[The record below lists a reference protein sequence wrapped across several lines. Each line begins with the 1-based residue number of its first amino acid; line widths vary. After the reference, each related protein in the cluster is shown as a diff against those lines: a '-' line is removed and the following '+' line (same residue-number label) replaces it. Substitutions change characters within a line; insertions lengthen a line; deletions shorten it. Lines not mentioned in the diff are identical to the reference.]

1 MLMDPFYS
9 FQDEL
14 QFHGEMPLWALSPEV
29 EAPFN
34 LVGAGLDP
42 IPVDPQPVKRSAF
55 EKYVR
60 PEFGWTTECSNSK
73 SGNGS
78 GSGSSS
84 SSSGRNIHLRVIE
97 LLRSMPRGKEE
108 SKGVEWSRGFR
119 HMMRERQRREKLSQ
133 SYADLHSIL
142 STRSKGDKNS
152 IVQSAALYIREL
164 KGVRNE
170 LQRRNE
176 EFKARLVGDDANVE
190 GVKVKFEVANPS
202 STIDSMIGALRCL
215 KNMDVKARAMR
226 SNFSGHVLLTVMSI
240 ETKMSVSEVEKAIE
254 GALANAETNKNQF
267 PFHGSGG
274 WALNSHVENMT

>member
-1 MLMDPFYS
+1 MRRLHGDFRFLFLMRGVRRFAQEKFLERSGVAERKRRHGDEQRSQFY
-9 FQDEL
+9 
-14 QFHGEMPLWALSPEV
+14 V
-29 EAPFN
+29 
-34 LVGAGLDP
+34 
-42 IPVDPQPVKRSAF
+42 
-55 EKYVR
+55 
-60 PEFGWTTECSNSK
+60 
-73 SGNGS
+73 
-78 GSGSSS
+78 
-84 SSSGRNIHLRVIE
+84 
-97 LLRSMPRGKEE
+97 LLRSRGYLVA
-108 SKGVEWSRGFR
+108 S
-119 HMMRERQRREKLSQ
+119 
-133 SYADLHSIL
+133 AIL
-142 STRSKGDKNS
+142 GTQAKGDKNS

>member
-1 MLMDPFYS
+1 VRFFIFIFLLGLRSPGVRRFAREKVLERSGVAERKRRHGDEQRSRFY
-9 FQDEL
+9 
-14 QFHGEMPLWALSPEV
+14 V
-29 EAPFN
+29 
-34 LVGAGLDP
+34 
-42 IPVDPQPVKRSAF
+42 
-55 EKYVR
+55 
-60 PEFGWTTECSNSK
+60 
-73 SGNGS
+73 
-78 GSGSSS
+78 
-84 SSSGRNIHLRVIE
+84 
-97 LLRSMPRGKEE
+97 LLRSRGYL
-108 SKGVEWSRGFR
+108 V
-119 HMMRERQRREKLSQ
+119 
-133 SYADLHSIL
+133 A
-142 STRSKGDKNS
+142 KGDKNS

-164 KGVRNE
+164 KGVRDE